1 MEYIKSFIET
11 LVTIIILFSAIE
23 LISPN
28 NSMKKYIKFVL
39 GLILIVVM
47 LNPII
52 DFFTEGEDKIVST
65 IKEYEGILSTDTE
78 TSSDVAASNEVE
90 DVFIENLNKNSA
102 TELAEK
108 FPDYK
113 FVCDIDCNIDLNNF
127 SYDISHAKIS
137 ISTNKIQE
145 VEKIE
150 KVEISN
156 DNKTNSQAYSDYEQK
171 ILSYV
176 SNMLG
181 ISEDKIEIY
190 TVS

>member
-65 IKEYEGILSTDTE
+65 IKEYENILSKDTK
-78 TSSDVAASNEVE
+78 TSSDVAVSNEVE

-102 TELAEK
+102 AELAEA
-108 FPDYK
+108 FPDYT
-113 FVCDIDCNIDLNNF
+113 FVCNINCNIDLSNY
-127 SYDISHAKIS
+127 SYNISHAKIG
-137 ISTNKIQE
+137 ISTGKIQD

-156 DNKTNSQAYSDYEQK
+156 DNETNSKVYSDDEQK
-171 ILSYV
+171 IVSYV

-181 ISEDKIEIY
+181 ISEDKIEVY

>member
-47 LNPII
+47 LSPII

-65 IKEYEGILSTDTE
+65 IKEYENILSTDTK
-78 TSSDVAASNEVE
+78 TSSDVAVSNEVE
-90 DVFIENLNKNSA
+90 DVFIENLNKKSA
-102 TELAEK
+102 AELAEA
-108 FPDYK
+108 FPDYT
-113 FVCDIDCNIDLNNF
+113 FVCNIDCNIDLSNY
-127 SYDISHAKIS
+127 SYNISHAKIG
-137 ISTNKIQE
+137 ISTGKIQD

-156 DNKTNSQAYSDYEQK
+156 DNQTESKVYSDDEQK
-171 ILSYV
+171 IVSYV

-181 ISEDKIEIY
+181 VSEEKIEIY

>member
-47 LNPII
+47 LSPII

-65 IKEYEGILSTDTE
+65 IKEYENILSTDTK
-78 TSSDVAASNEVE
+78 TSSDVAVSNEVE

-102 TELAEK
+102 AELAEA
-108 FPDYK
+108 FPDYT
-113 FVCDIDCNIDLNNF
+113 FVCNIDLSNY
-127 SYDISHAKIS
+127 SYNISHAKIG
-137 ISTNKIQE
+137 ISTGKIQD

-156 DNKTNSQAYSDYEQK
+156 DNQTESKVYSDDEQK
-171 ILSYV
+171 IVSYV

-181 ISEDKIEIY
+181 VSEEKIEIY

>member
-47 LNPII
+47 LSPII

-65 IKEYEGILSTDTE
+65 IKEYENILSKDTK
-78 TSSDVAASNEVE
+78 TSSDVAVSNEVE

-102 TELAEK
+102 AELAEA
-108 FPDYK
+108 FPDYT
-113 FVCDIDCNIDLNNF
+113 FVCNIDCNIDLSNY
-127 SYDISHAKIS
+127 SYNISHAKIG
-137 ISTNKIQE
+137 ISTGKIQD

-156 DNKTNSQAYSDYEQK
+156 DNETESKVYSDDEQK
-171 ILSYV
+171 IVSYV

-181 ISEDKIEIY
+181 VSEEKIEIY

>member
-65 IKEYEGILSTDTE
+65 IKEYENILSTDTK
-78 TSSDVAASNEVE
+78 TSSDVAVSNEVE

-102 TELAEK
+102 AELAEA
-108 FPDYK
+108 FPDYT
-113 FVCDIDCNIDLNNF
+113 FVCNIDCNIDLSNY
-127 SYDISHAKIS
+127 SYNISHAKIG
-137 ISTNKIQE
+137 ISTGKIQD

-156 DNKTNSQAYSDYEQK
+156 DNQTESKVYSDDELK
-171 ILSYV
+171 IVSYV

-181 ISEDKIEIY
+181 VSEEKIEVY

>member
-65 IKEYEGILSTDTE
+65 IKEYENILSKDTK
-78 TSSDVAASNEVE
+78 TSSDVAVSNEVE

-102 TELAEK
+102 AELAEA
-108 FPDYK
+108 FPDYT
-113 FVCDIDCNIDLNNF
+113 FVCNIDCNIDLSNY
-127 SYDISHAKIS
+127 SYNISHAKIG
-137 ISTNKIQE
+137 ISTGKIQD

-156 DNKTNSQAYSDYEQK
+156 DNQTNSKVYSDDEQK
-171 ILSYV
+171 IVSYV

-181 ISEDKIEIY
+181 ISEDKIEVY

>member
-137 ISTNKIQE
+137 IATNKIQE

-156 DNKTNSQAYSDYEQK
+156 DNKTNSQAYSDDEQK

>member
-1 MEYIKSFIET
+1 MEHIKSFIET

-156 DNKTNSQAYSDYEQK
+156 DNKTNSQAYSDDEQK

>member
-156 DNKTNSQAYSDYEQK
+156 DNKTNSQAYSDDEQE

-181 ISEDKIEIY
+181 ISENKIEIY

>member
-65 IKEYEGILSTDTE
+65 IKEYENILSKDTK
-78 TSSDVAASNEVE
+78 TSSDVAVSNEVE

-102 TELAEK
+102 AELAEA
-108 FPDYK
+108 FPDYT
-113 FVCDIDCNIDLNNF
+113 FVCNIDCNIDLSNY
-127 SYDISHAKIS
+127 SYNISHAKIG
-137 ISTNKIQE
+137 ISTGKIQD

-156 DNKTNSQAYSDYEQK
+156 DNETNSKVYSDDEQK
-171 ILSYV
+171 IVSYV

-181 ISEDKIEIY
+181 ISEDKIEVY

>member
-52 DFFTEGEDKIVST
+52 DFFTEGEYKIVST
-65 IKEYEGILSTDTE
+65 IKEYESILSTDTE

-156 DNKTNSQAYSDYEQK
+156 DNKTNSQAYSDDEQK

-181 ISEDKIEIY
+181 ISENKIEIY

>member
-65 IKEYEGILSTDTE
+65 IKEYENILSKDTK
-78 TSSDVAASNEVE
+78 TSSDVAVSNEVE

-102 TELAEK
+102 AELAEA
-108 FPDYK
+108 FPDYT
-113 FVCDIDCNIDLNNF
+113 FVCNIDCNIDLSNY
-127 SYDISHAKIS
+127 SYNISHAKIG
-137 ISTNKIQE
+137 ISTDKIQD
-145 VEKIE
+145 VEKVE

-156 DNKTNSQAYSDYEQK
+156 DNESNSKIYSNDEQK
-171 ILSYV
+171 IVSYV
-176 SNMLG
+176 SSMLG
-181 ISEDKIEIY
+181 ISADKIEVY

>member
-65 IKEYEGILSTDTE
+65 IKEYENILSTDTK
-78 TSSDVAASNEVE
+78 TSSDVAVSNEVE

-102 TELAEK
+102 AELAEA
-108 FPDYK
+108 FPDYT
-113 FVCDIDCNIDLNNF
+113 FVFNIDCNIDLSNY
-127 SYDISHAKIS
+127 SYNISHAKIG
-137 ISTNKIQE
+137 ISTGKIQD

-156 DNKTNSQAYSDYEQK
+156 DNQTESKVYSDDEQK
-171 ILSYV
+171 IVSYV

-181 ISEDKIEIY
+181 VSEEKIEIY

>member
-150 KVEISN
+150 KVEVSN
-156 DNKTNSQAYSDYEQK
+156 DNKTNSQAYSDDEQK

>member
-65 IKEYEGILSTDTE
+65 IKEYENILSKDTK
-78 TSSDVAASNEVE
+78 TSSDVAVSNEVE
-90 DVFIENLNKNSA
+90 DVFAENLNKNSA
-102 TELAEK
+102 NELAEA
-108 FPDYK
+108 FPDYT
-113 FVCDIDCNIDLNNF
+113 FVCNIDCNIDLSNY
-127 SYDISHAKIS
+127 SYNISHAKIG
-137 ISTNKIQE
+137 ISTNKIQD
-145 VEKIE
+145 VEKVE

-156 DNKTNSQAYSDYEQK
+156 DNESNSKIYSNDEQK
-171 ILSYV
+171 IVSYV
-176 SNMLG
+176 SSMLG
-181 ISEDKIEIY
+181 ISADKIEVY

>member
-145 VEKIE
+145 VEKIK

-156 DNKTNSQAYSDYEQK
+156 DNKTNSQAYSDDEQK

>member
-65 IKEYEGILSTDTE
+65 IKEYENILSKDTK
-78 TSSDVAASNEVE
+78 TSSDVAVSNEVE
-90 DVFIENLNKNSA
+90 DVFVENLTKNSA
-102 TELAEK
+102 NELAEA
-108 FPDYK
+108 FPDYT
-113 FVCDIDCNIDLNNF
+113 FVCNIDCNIDLSNY
-127 SYDISHAKIS
+127 SYNISHAKIG
-137 ISTNKIQE
+137 ISTGKIQD

-156 DNKTNSQAYSDYEQK
+156 DNQTESKVYSDDEQK
-171 ILSYV
+171 IVSYV

-181 ISEDKIEIY
+181 VSEEKIEIY

>member
-65 IKEYEGILSTDTE
+65 IKEYENILRKDTK
-78 TSSDVAASNEVE
+78 TSSDVAVSNEVE

-102 TELAEK
+102 AELAEA
-108 FPDYK
+108 FPDYT
-113 FVCDIDCNIDLNNF
+113 FVCNIDCNIDLSNY
-127 SYDISHAKIS
+127 SYNISHAKIG
-137 ISTNKIQE
+137 ISTGKIQD

-156 DNKTNSQAYSDYEQK
+156 DNQTNSKVYSDDEQK
-171 ILSYV
+171 IVSYV

-181 ISEDKIEIY
+181 ISEDKIEVY

>member
-156 DNKTNSQAYSDYEQK
+156 DNKTNSQAYSDDEQK

-181 ISEDKIEIY
+181 ILEDKIEIY

>member
-65 IKEYEGILSTDTE
+65 IKEYENILSKDTK
-78 TSSDVAASNEVE
+78 TSSDVAVSNEVE

-102 TELAEK
+102 AELAEA
-108 FPDYK
+108 FPDYT
-113 FVCDIDCNIDLNNF
+113 FVCNIDCNIDLSNY
-127 SYDISHAKIS
+127 SYNISHAKIG
-137 ISTNKIQE
+137 ISTNKIQD
-145 VEKIE
+145 VEKVE

-156 DNKTNSQAYSDYEQK
+156 DNESNSKIYSNDEQK
-171 ILSYV
+171 IVSYV
-176 SNMLG
+176 SSMLG
-181 ISEDKIEIY
+181 ISADKIEVY

>member
-47 LNPII
+47 LSPII

-65 IKEYEGILSTDTE
+65 IKEYENILSKDTK
-78 TSSDVAASNEVE
+78 TSSDVAVSNEVE

-102 TELAEK
+102 AELAEA
-108 FPDYK
+108 FPDYT
-113 FVCDIDCNIDLNNF
+113 FVCNIDCNIDLSNY
-127 SYDISHAKIS
+127 SYNISHAKIG
-137 ISTNKIQE
+137 ISTGKIQD

-156 DNKTNSQAYSDYEQK
+156 DNETESKVYSDDEQK
-171 ILSYV
+171 IVSYV

-181 ISEDKIEIY
+181 ISEDKIEVY

>member
-47 LNPII
+47 LSPII

-65 IKEYEGILSTDTE
+65 IKEYENILSKDTK
-78 TSSDVAASNEVE
+78 TSSDVAVSNEVE
-90 DVFIENLNKNSA
+90 DVFVENLNKNSA
-102 TELAEK
+102 NELAEA
-108 FPDYK
+108 FPDYT
-113 FVCDIDCNIDLNNF
+113 FVCNIDCNIDLSNY
-127 SYDISHAKIS
+127 SYNISHAKIG
-137 ISTNKIQE
+137 ISTNKIQD
-145 VEKIE
+145 VEKVE

-156 DNKTNSQAYSDYEQK
+156 DNESNSKIYSNDEQK
-171 ILSYV
+171 IVSYV

-181 ISEDKIEIY
+181 VSEEKIEIY

>member
-113 FVCDIDCNIDLNNF
+113 FVFDIDCNIDLNNF

-156 DNKTNSQAYSDYEQK
+156 DNKTNSQAYSDDEQK

>member
-102 TELAEK
+102 TELAGK

-156 DNKTNSQAYSDYEQK
+156 DNKTNSQAYSDDEQK

>member
-47 LNPII
+47 LSPII

-65 IKEYEGILSTDTE
+65 IKEYENILSTDTK
-78 TSSDVAASNEVE
+78 TSSDVAVSNEVE

-102 TELAEK
+102 AELAEA
-108 FPDYK
+108 FPDYT
-113 FVCDIDCNIDLNNF
+113 FVCNIDCNIDLSNY
-127 SYDISHAKIS
+127 SYNISHVKIG
-137 ISTNKIQE
+137 ISTGKIQD

-156 DNKTNSQAYSDYEQK
+156 DNQTESKVYSDDEQK
-171 ILSYV
+171 IVSYV

-181 ISEDKIEIY
+181 VSEEKIEIY

>member
-156 DNKTNSQAYSDYEQK
+156 DNKTNSQAYSDDEQK

>member
-47 LNPII
+47 LSPII

-65 IKEYEGILSTDTE
+65 IKEYENILSKDTK
-78 TSSDVAASNEVE
+78 TSSDVAVSNEVE
-90 DVFIENLNKNSA
+90 DVFVENLNKNSA
-102 TELAEK
+102 NELAEA
-108 FPDYK
+108 FPDYT
-113 FVCDIDCNIDLNNF
+113 FVCNIDCNIDLSNY
-127 SYDISHAKIS
+127 SYNISHAKIG
-137 ISTNKIQE
+137 ISTNKIQD
-145 VEKIE
+145 VEKVE

-156 DNKTNSQAYSDYEQK
+156 DNESNSKIYSNDEQK
-171 ILSYV
+171 IVSYV
-176 SNMLG
+176 SSMLG
-181 ISEDKIEIY
+181 ISADKIEVY

>member
-47 LNPII
+47 LI
-52 DFFTEGEDKIVST
+52 DFFTEGKDKIVST

-156 DNKTNSQAYSDYEQK
+156 DNKTNSQAYSDDEQK

>member
-65 IKEYEGILSTDTE
+65 IKEYENILSKDTK
-78 TSSDVAASNEVE
+78 TSSDVAVSNEVE
-90 DVFIENLNKNSA
+90 DVFVENLNKNSA
-102 TELAEK
+102 NELAEA
-108 FPDYK
+108 FPDYT
-113 FVCDIDCNIDLNNF
+113 FVCNIDCNIDLSNY
-127 SYDISHAKIS
+127 SYNISHAKIG
-137 ISTNKIQE
+137 ISTNKIQD
-145 VEKIE
+145 VEKVE

-156 DNKTNSQAYSDYEQK
+156 DNESNSKIYSNDEQK
-171 ILSYV
+171 IVSYV
-176 SNMLG
+176 SSMLG
-181 ISEDKIEIY
+181 ISADKIEVY

>member
-52 DFFTEGEDKIVST
+52 DFFTEGKDKIVST

-113 FVCDIDCNIDLNNF
+113 FVFDIDCNIDLNNF

-156 DNKTNSQAYSDYEQK
+156 DNKTNSQAYSDDEQK

>member
-47 LNPII
+47 LSPII

-65 IKEYEGILSTDTE
+65 IKEYENILNTDTK
-78 TSSDVAASNEVE
+78 TSSDVAVSNEVE
-90 DVFIENLNKNSA
+90 DVFIANLNKNSA
-102 TELAEK
+102 AELAEA
-108 FPDYK
+108 FPDYT
-113 FVCDIDCNIDLNNF
+113 FVCNIDCNIDLSNY
-127 SYDISHAKIS
+127 SYNISHAKIG
-137 ISTNKIQE
+137 ISTNKIQD
-145 VEKIE
+145 VEKVE

-156 DNKTNSQAYSDYEQK
+156 DNESNSKIYSNDEQK
-171 ILSYV
+171 IVSYV
-176 SNMLG
+176 SSMLG
-181 ISEDKIEIY
+181 ISADKIEVY

>member
-65 IKEYEGILSTDTE
+65 IKEYENILSKDTK
-78 TSSDVAASNEVE
+78 TSSDVAVSNEVE

-102 TELAEK
+102 AELAEA
-108 FPDYK
+108 FPDYT
-113 FVCDIDCNIDLNNF
+113 FVCNIDCNIDLSNY
-127 SYDISHAKIS
+127 SYNISHAKIG
-137 ISTNKIQE
+137 ISTGKIQD

-156 DNKTNSQAYSDYEQK
+156 DNETESKVYSDDEQK
-171 ILSYV
+171 IVSYV

-181 ISEDKIEIY
+181 ISEDKIEVY

>member
-65 IKEYEGILSTDTE
+65 IKEYENILSKDTK
-78 TSSDVAASNEVE
+78 TSSDVAVSNEVE
-90 DVFIENLNKNSA
+90 DVFVENLNKNSA
-102 TELAEK
+102 NELAEA
-108 FPDYK
+108 FPDYT
-113 FVCDIDCNIDLNNF
+113 FVCNIDCNIDLSNY
-127 SYDISHAKIS
+127 SYNISHAKIG
-137 ISTNKIQE
+137 ISTNKIQD
-145 VEKIE
+145 VEKVE

-156 DNKTNSQAYSDYEQK
+156 DNESNSKIYSNDEQK
-171 ILSYV
+171 IVSYV
-176 SNMLG
+176 SSMLG
-181 ISEDKIEIY
+181 ISAEVY

>member
-39 GLILIVVM
+39 GLILIVV

-65 IKEYEGILSTDTE
+65 IKEYESILSTDTE

-156 DNKTNSQAYSDYEQK
+156 DNKTNSQAYSDDEQK

-181 ISEDKIEIY
+181 ISENKIEIY

>member
-156 DNKTNSQAYSDYEQK
+156 DNKTNSQAYSDDEQK
-171 ILSYV
+171 IVSYV

-181 ISEDKIEIY
+181 VSEEKIEIY

>member
-47 LNPII
+47 LSPII

-65 IKEYEGILSTDTE
+65 IKEYENILSKDTK
-78 TSSDVAASNEVE
+78 TSSDVAVSNEVE

-102 TELAEK
+102 AELAEA
-108 FPDYK
+108 FPDYT
-113 FVCDIDCNIDLNNF
+113 FVCNINCNIDLSNY
-127 SYDISHAKIS
+127 SYNISHAKIG
-137 ISTNKIQE
+137 ISTGKIQD

-156 DNKTNSQAYSDYEQK
+156 DNETESKVYSDDEQK
-171 ILSYV
+171 IVSYV

-181 ISEDKIEIY
+181 ISEDKIEVY

>member
-65 IKEYEGILSTDTE
+65 IKEYENILSKDTKS
-78 TSSDVAASNEVE
+78 SSDVAVSNEVE
-90 DVFIENLNKNSA
+90 DVFVENLNKNSA
-102 TELAEK
+102 NELAEA
-108 FPDYK
+108 FPDYT
-113 FVCDIDCNIDLNNF
+113 FVCNIDCNIDLSNY
-127 SYDISHAKIS
+127 SYNISHAKIG
-137 ISTNKIQE
+137 ISTNKIQD
-145 VEKIE
+145 VEKVE

-156 DNKTNSQAYSDYEQK
+156 DNESNSKIYSNDEQK
-171 ILSYV
+171 IVSYV
-176 SNMLG
+176 SSMLG
-181 ISEDKIEIY
+181 ISADKIEVY